1 MLIIMEQQAI
11 NIFKYTDQKLKAHIQ
26 NTEAFKIELDILFEY
41 YKSMLEEKLK
51 ESDRGRFEKELTN
64 SVNGQVFNGYFII
77 QEALN
82 SEGTEITDE
91 WFKQSKGSLAQQM
104 PDTLRDLTGNNLEEV
119 ITHDPL
125 KKLSSWLVVEYEG
138 VYPILM
144 DLSLNAACLGAKW
157 AIYDEAEK
165 RGMEHNSPQ
174 YNGLLAPL
182 DDITFLNPQ
191 NYISVAVMNEKAE
204 IWEVVN
210 SKYNGLEKVGEVTIL
225 EYAAGGEGQLG
236 YFMNVNVSSM
246 LPESQQ
252 QEIIYTLSSEFL
264 SRNELNREQLT
275 VTVAL
280 VNDFL
285 MLS

>member
-1 MLIIMEQQAI
+1 MEQQAI

-26 NTEAFKIELDILFEY
+26 NNNIFKNELDILFDY
-41 YKSMLEEKLK
+41 YKTILESKLK
-51 ESDRGRFEKELTN
+51 ESDRVRFEKELSD

-82 SEGTEITDE
+82 SEGTEITDD

-138 VYPILM
+138 VYPTLM
-144 DLSLNAACLGAKW
+144 DISLNAASLGAKW

-165 RGMEHNSPQ
+165 RGIQHYSPQ

-182 DDITFLNPQ
+182 DEVTFINPQ
-191 NYISVAVMNEKAE
+191 NYISVAVMNEQAE
-204 IWEVVN
+204 VWEIVN
-210 SKYNGLEKVGEVTIL
+210 SKYNGLEKLGEVTIL
-225 EYAAGGEGQLG
+225 EYAAEQGKG
-236 YFMNVNVSSM
+236 YFMNVNISSGIQE
-246 LPESQQ
+246 LQQ
-252 QEIIYTLSSEFL
+252 QDILYTLSSDFM
-264 SRNELNREQLT
+264 SRNNVTREQLT
-275 VTVAL
+275 ITVAL
-280 VNDFL
+280 VDEFL
-285 MLS
+285 MLN